1 VVTEVLQAEHIGELA
16 RLRGQSY
23 DLLNEFSST
32 CLKLTRPLLPQ
43 YLGAS
48 RILAYGVDE

>member
-1 VVTEVLQAEHIGELA
+1 VTEVLQAEHIVELA

-23 DLLNEFSST
+23 DLLNEFSAT
-32 CLKLTRPLLPQ
+32 CLKLARPLLPQ
-43 YLGAS
+43 HDGGP